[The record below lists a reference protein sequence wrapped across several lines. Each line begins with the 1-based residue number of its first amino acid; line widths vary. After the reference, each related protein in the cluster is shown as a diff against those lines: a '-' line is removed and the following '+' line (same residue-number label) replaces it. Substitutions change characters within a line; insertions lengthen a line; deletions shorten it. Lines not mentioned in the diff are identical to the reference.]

1 MTRVS
6 HGRYNLSNGLNI
18 SMSARKP
25 PINQFNRKRNQS
37 LLIGVC
43 IIGIM
48 IASSWY
54 AFTPQ
59 GFLDKLDAVGYAV
72 CHRIPSHSFTVNGR
86 PLPLCA
92 RCSGMY
98 LGALL
103 GLIVQYFK
111 GKRAGGFS
119 RKWLIVLC
127 SLGVLFIVDGVNS
140 FLTIFMDEALLY
152 PPQNWVR
159 LFTGWSVGLLIAAL
173 IYPIFTQ
180 TVWQDWEPGAVLDR
194 KAPTL
199 ILVSGSLLIIAGI
212 LSGVAAILYPL
223 AILSAVGVVL
233 ILTMVYTVLMLM
245 LFKQENRYNH
255 FKELALVFS
264 GGLLLTLIQIGLFD
278 LVRYLLTETWSG
290 LPLL

>member
-1 MTRVS
+1 MTT
-6 HGRYNLSNGLNI
+6 GKL
-18 SMSARKP
+18 
-25 PINQFNRKRNQS
+25 PINRSHRKRNQL

-43 IIGIM
+43 ILGIM
-48 IASSWY
+48 IASTWY

-103 GLIVQYFK
+103 GMLVQYFM
-111 GKRAGGFS
+111 GKRNGGFS
-119 RKWLIVLC
+119 RIWLIVLC
-127 SLGVLFIVDGVNS
+127 SVGTLFVVDGLNS
-140 FLTIFMDEALLY
+140 FLAMFLDTTPLY
-152 PPQNWVR
+152 PPQNWLR

-180 TVWQDWEPGAVLDR
+180 TIWQDWDPEATLDR

-199 ILVSGSLLIIAGI
+199 TLVSGSLLIIAGI
-212 LSGVAAILYPL
+212 LSGAPSILYTL
-223 AILSAVGVVL
+223 AILSVVGVVL
-233 ILTMVYTVLMLM
+233 IMTMIYTVLMLM
-245 LFKQENRYNH
+245 FFKQENRYNH
-255 FKELALVFS
+255 FNELALILS
-264 GGLLLTLIQIGLFD
+264 GGLIFTLIQIGLFD